1 MTSSEFQIIKHCVC
15 CVCFNSYVPIER
27 FLPGLNQYLAENK
40 VCLSDRTFCRV
51 LVSEVRVRL
60 ISPIVG
66 NIILN
71 QIIQQ
76 LDTLFIKYTEA
87 IEIWF
92 SFLLIKME
100 MLLEKL
106 NKTKHELS
114 SSVLLPCVPC

>member
-1 MTSSEFQIIKHCVC
+1 MHFTEL
-15 CVCFNSYVPIER
+15 R
-27 FLPGLNQYLAENK
+27 
-40 VCLSDRTFCRV
+40 VCLIS
-51 LVSEVRVRL
+51 L
-60 ISPIVG
+60 IDG

-76 LDTLFIKYTEA
+76 LDTLSIEYTEA

-106 NKTKHELS
+106 NKTRHELS
-114 SSVLLPCVPC
+114 SSLLLSSVPC